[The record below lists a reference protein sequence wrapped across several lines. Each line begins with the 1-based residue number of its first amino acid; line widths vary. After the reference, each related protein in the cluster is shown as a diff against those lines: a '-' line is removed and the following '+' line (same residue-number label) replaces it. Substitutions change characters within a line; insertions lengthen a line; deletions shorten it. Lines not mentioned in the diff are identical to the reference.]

1 MEFIR
6 PLAKLKHS
14 VQNLP
19 ELARSMQLVQRIWIL
34 SLSTLLSFCDT

>member
-6 PLAKLKHS
+6 RLAKPKHS
-14 VQNLP
+14 VQNLL

-34 SLSTLLSFCDT
+34 SPSTLLFFCDT